1 MLRSTPDRAKMGGM
15 GKPTDRGTEMR
26 RVVEEFLSSGMT
38 RREFC
43 SQRGIALTTFDYW
56 RSQFR
61 SKPRLVKVE
70 VTQGEAAGK
79 SFTLRLANGRSIE
92 SSWRFGEEE
101 LARLIRIAERA

>member
-1 MLRSTPDRAKMGGM
+1 M
-15 GKPTDRGTEMR
+15 GKPPDRRSEMR
-26 RVVEEFLSSGMT
+26 RVVEEFRASGVT

-43 SQRGIALTTFDYW
+43 GQRGIALTTFDYW
-56 RSQFR
+56 RQQFR
-61 SKPRLVKVE
+61 TKPQLVKVE

-92 SSWRFGEEE
+92 SSWLFGDEE

>member
-1 MLRSTPDRAKMGGM
+1 M
-15 GKPTDRGTEMR
+15 GKPTNRRAEMR
-26 RVVEEFLSSGMT
+26 RVVEEFAASGLT

-56 RSQFR
+56 RGQFR
-61 SKPRLVKVE
+61 ATPRLVKVE
-70 VTQGEAAGK
+70 VARPAAAE

-92 SSWRFGEEE
+92 NLRRFDEEE

>member
-1 MLRSTPDRAKMGGM
+1 MGGM
-15 GKPTDRGTEMR
+15 GKPTDRRSEMR
-26 RVVEEFLSSGMT
+26 RVVEEFLSSGLT

-43 SQRGIALTTFDYW
+43 SQRGKALTTFDYW
-56 RSQFR
+56 RTQLR

-70 VTQGEAAGK
+70 VARPEAAAQ

-101 LARLIRIAERA
+101 LVRLIRIAERA

>member
-1 MLRSTPDRAKMGGM
+1 M
-15 GKPTDRGTEMR
+15 GKPTDRRAEMR
-26 RVVEEFLSSGMT
+26 RVVEEFAASGLT

-56 RSQFR
+56 RGQLR

-70 VTQGEAAGK
+70 VARSEPAAL

-92 SSWRFGEEE
+92 SSWRFNEEE
-101 LARLIRIAERA
+101 LTRLIQIAERV

>member
-1 MLRSTPDRAKMGGM
+1 M
-15 GKPTDRGTEMR
+15 GKPTDRRSEMR
-26 RVVEEFLSSGMT
+26 QVVEEFLSSGLT

-43 SQRGIALTTFDYW
+43 NQRGIALTTFDYW
-56 RSQFR
+56 RQQFR

-70 VTQGEAAGK
+70 VAQPEQAAQ

-92 SSWRFGEEE
+92 SSWLFGDEE